1 MNLQEEIKR
10 IKSIMG
16 LLMENKENKPSTII
30 LVGPQGVGKSTLSKA
45 LSEKL
50 NITVIGSDD
59 FIDQGNWSS
68 EETWS
73 KGWEVRK
80 KNEFE
85 GMISF
90 LNKNLGN
97 NVILDIGGSHGV
109 WEGEHLNKIMN
120 MISRYPNRFLIVPS
134 ENEKENTEF
143 LRSRLLK
150 RELDSLPS
158 NIEYWDAV
166 LNGDESFGDKFDE
179 NDKENF
185 LEKIKLVKSDSK
197 YKNMALSQ
205 RNSNKERYE
214 SLSNN
219 PEYMTYKNSPEQ
231 KFDFEVNKIEDY
243 SKFFIDNMKN
253 SGIANHIIYN
263 KGKDTKEL
271 VDEIITKLT

>member
-1 MNLQEEIKR
+1 MNLQENIQR
-10 IKSIMG
+10 IKSMMG

-50 NITVIGSDD
+50 NIPVIGSDD

-109 WEGEHLNKIMN
+109 WEGDHLNKIMS
-120 MISRYPNRFLIVPS
+120 MISSYPNRFLIVPS

-166 LNGDESFGDKFDE
+166 LNGDESFGDKFDK

-185 LEKIKLVKSDSK
+185 LERIKLVKSDSK

-214 SLSNN
+214 ALSNN

-231 KFDFEVNKIEDY
+231 KFDFDVNKIEDY

-253 SGIANHIIYN
+253 SGIANYTIHN

>member
-1 MNLQEEIKR
+1 MNLQEQISR
-10 IKSIMG
+10 IQSMMG
-16 LLMENKENKPSTII
+16 LLVEDEENKPSTII

-50 NITVIGSDD
+50 NIPVIGSDD

-85 GMISF
+85 SMINF

-97 NVILDIGGSHGV
+97 NVILDIGGSAGV

-150 RELDSLPS
+150 RELSTLPS

-185 LEKIKLVKSDSK
+185 LEKIKLIKSDNK
-197 YKNMALSQ
+197 YKNMALNQ
-205 RNSNKERYE
+205 RNFNKERYDA
-214 SLSNN
+214 LSNN

-243 SKFFIDNMKN
+243 STFFIDNMKN